1 MSLAVNC
8 AYQTECSMKSIRNGY
23 GLLCFLF
30 IIRSPSLNWYH
41 FEHRT
46 FIYQRTSGISYHIND
61 IEVGRLACLQL
72 VGHYVACFGWL
83 CGLGPSAQTRYQ
95 LPGLMLLVVAY
106 KLQYLLLW
114 LHFLYEW
121 WPGDKFWYV
130 HDLEYALQIILW
142 IYSHGCWYVPG
153 TYYVDTSKYNFFYR
167 KKTKLSR
174 IRYTYQRPGT
184 ILTT

>member
-1 MSLAVNC
+1 
-8 AYQTECSMKSIRNGY
+8 MKAIRNRHGLWCAAALLVLRFGHKKPY
-23 GLLCFLF
+23 HQIETTSRIGLLSTNE
-30 IIRSPSLNWYH
+30 RSGV
-41 FEHRT
+41 
-46 FIYQRTSGISYHIND
+46 QYHI

-130 HDLEYALQIILW
+130 HDLEYALQIIQW

>member
-72 VGHYVACFGWL
+72 VGHYVACYAWL

-95 LPGLMLLVVAY
+95 VNRSSFIAKSCPLDVFLVRSTIVVYFQVAFLGLKRRSVLLRSS
-106 KLQYLLLW
+106 
-114 LHFLYEW
+114 LYN
-121 WPGDKFWYV
+121 
-130 HDLEYALQIILW
+130 IRSSNIL
-142 IYSHGCWYVPG
+142 
-153 TYYVDTSKYNFFYR
+153 
-167 KKTKLSR
+167 
-174 IRYTYQRPGT
+174 
-184 ILTT
+184 